1 MHSGCSLSPLSSQP
15 SFRHAGEGRKPST
28 AVFAHF
34 PRRPPHAHSPRQPP
48 PQSSSCPQQGLV
60 LSTALSPPSSAVTG
74 PLHCTRLAYPGHFH
88 SCIMLVACGSHLPY
102 TWVPSTFLL
111 LHPPRLWLQHEE
123 NGWGLEGGTC
133 RVPHTWVQKLL
144 CSFSLAV
151 SRELPATLGEAVC

>member
-28 AVFAHF
+28 AVFARS

-48 PQSSSCPQQGLV
+48 PQSSSRPQQGLEI
-60 LSTALSPPSSAVTG
+60 STSLSPPSSTVTG
-74 PLHCTRLAYPGHFH
+74 LSTAHAWPTLAIFTAA
-88 SCIMLVACGSHLPY
+88 SCWWFVAATCHAHGSPPPFY
-102 TWVPSTFLL
+102 SCP
-111 LHPPRLWLQHEE
+111 PPRLWLQHEE